1 MADWDT
7 VSDLALSFP
16 EVEVAASG
24 RVAFGV
30 RGKGFA

>member
-1 MADWDT
+1 VADWDT
-7 VSDLALSFP
+7 VSELALRFP
-16 EVEVAASG
+16 EVDASTDG